1 MPAMP
6 PTLLSKYSNLLLTI
20 YRFAQELPVPQ
31 FQDAI
36 LCALKDSLPFDSAVW
51 GTGTMTTAGIDQ
63 HSTHLHQ
70 TSAAMM
76 LAYDK
81 VKHQDSAAAQVA
93 LRPTMTIAFNADVDL
108 DGPDQN
114 EIREFCHE
122 FGHRNNLITCDINP
136 ITKFAQWISLYRR
149 NPRLICTEDETQM
162 LASLAPHLMQA
173 LAINRIIHLDKL
185 SGDIAR
191 ERWCVAIADTRGT
204 IYHAAP
210 SFWKLLGCDW
220 PVDNTEALP
229 QALLQHLISGDHVL
243 GRKVIVRRNLENDL
257 LYIKARR
264 RQPVDLLST
273 REYLIAKLLRDGLSQ
288 KEVAK
293 KLGRSP
299 ETIRSQLREIFRK
312 LEIKNVVLVAHHL
325 EMRE

>member
-1 MPAMP
+1 MPEMP

-36 LCALKDSLPFDSAVW
+36 LFALKDSLPFDSAVW
-51 GTGTMTTAGIDQ
+51 GTGTMTAAGIDQ

-70 TSAAMM
+70 TSAEMM

-81 VKHQDSAAAQVA
+81 VKHQDSAAAQVT
-93 LRPTMTIAFNADVDL
+93 LRPTMTIAFNADMDL

-136 ITKFAQWISLYRR
+136 ITKFAQWISLYRKD
-149 NPRLICTEDETQM
+149 PRLICTEDETQI

-204 IYHAAP
+204 IYHAAA
-210 SFWKLLGCDW
+210 SFWKLLECDW
-220 PVDNTEALP
+220 NVNNTETLP
-229 QALLQHLISGDHVL
+229 QALLQNLISDDQVV
-243 GRKVIVRRNLENDL
+243 GRKVIVRRSLENDL
-257 LYIKARR
+257 LYIKARE

-273 REYLIAKLLRDGLSQ
+273 REYLVAKLLVDGLSQ

-312 LEIKNVVLVAHHL
+312 LEIKNVVLLAHHL
-325 EMRE
+325 ALRE